1 MVIEGGLIRM
11 SYLSFDD
18 VTLYYELH
26 GSGSETLVCLH
37 GNHEDHTYF
46 QHQITYFKQYY
57 QVLVVDMRSHGLSTN
72 GAKGLSF
79 NLFADDLY
87 YVCQHLNLDK
97 IHLLGFSDGASTAM
111 TFTLKYPEMVAKLI
125 LNGAN
130 YHPFGVKLQYQLPEY
145 LKYAYYRLIGNHKE
159 ANIKGLMCFEPFLQK
174 QQLQQIQ
181 KPCIVVAGTDD
192 MIRDQHLKNL
202 ARMLQ
207 AKLIYI
213 KGDHFASMHQY
224 ALFNRRVHQ
233 FLQEEVR

>member
-1 MVIEGGLIRM
+1 M

-26 GSGSETLVCLH
+26 GSGKETLVCLH

-46 QHQITYFKQYY
+46 QPQINYFKQYY

-87 YVCQHLNLDK
+87 YVCKQLNLAK

-111 TFTLKYPEMVAKLI
+111 TFTLKYPHMVDKLI

-145 LKYAYYRLIGNHKE
+145 VKYAYYRMIKNDKE
-159 ANIKGLMCFEPFLQK
+159 ANIKGLMCFEPMFQK
-174 QQLQQIQ
+174 QQLQQIT
-181 KPCIVVAGTDD
+181 KRCIIIAGTDD
-192 MIRDQHLKNL
+192 MIRNQHLKKL
-202 ARMLQ
+202 ASMLH

-213 KGDHFASMHQY
+213 KGDHFVSMHQY
-224 ALFNRRVHQ
+224 AIFNQHVHK
-233 FLQEEVR
+233 FLQEEAR